1 MITPLEALEEDLSF
15 LDADIR
21 DGFYA
26 NQVLDDDI
34 YRISR
39 PADDVED
46 DQ

>member
-21 DGFYA
+21 DGLCA

-46 DQ
+46 EE